1 MPNPFQI
8 KEKNGRRMSASPIVN
23 ALREAVF
30 DWRKRGY
37 EGASETTKK
46 LLNFWFE
53 EEHKNFQYYFAQREA
68 VETLVFLYEVQ
79 ALRTFFD
86 IWRKFDTAQKIDPRA
101 AEEVCPRYVFKMAT
115 GSGKTKVM
123 SLVIVWSY
131 FHKLYES
138 NSPLA
143 KNFVL
148 IAPNIIVFERLKEDF
163 ADGKIFKDDPLIPP
177 SWIDDWSMKVLLQ
190 DEFATANPNGN
201 IYLTNIHRLYEK
213 EESGEE
219 NPIIDLIGKKPSGA
233 IEVSGKELIH
243 QILSHNDLMV
253 LNDEAHHV
261 HDENLAWYQIIVN
274 LQNQIKESNGV
285 GLSAHLDFSATP
297 KRQTGTLFP
306 QVVVDYSLAEAIED
320 AIVKRPILP
329 DEKSTKDFRETATDN
344 AAMRYK
350 PWIDLGVSRWQKYRD
365 TLAKSNRKPVLFVMA
380 DDTASAKQIQD
391 YLESQYEELKGKILE
406 LHIKVTRSGDISESK
421 SNLEYLKQLRE
432 AARKI
437 DSKDN
442 PYHAIVSV
450 LMLREGWDV
459 KNVTVIVGLR
469 PYTATANILP
479 EQTIGRG
486 LRRMDASNLNWREK
500 VDIIGT
506 PAFEEFVRQLE
517 KEQVE
522 FETGSMD
529 EPPAYKVIYVEER
542 KVDQFDIAI
551 PPLTPAIVRESRNI
565 ANLTIEKLEKR
576 VVRRKKY
583 KEDEIKNI
591 IFIDALT
598 KEKVDEHAYRMEYPK
613 NPESVISF
621 YTKIVLQQTKNTGQF
636 ATLYPVMRDYI
647 QDTLFGEKVDLGDQQ
662 ILKQLSEP
670 DAQQAVYEVF
680 SDAINNL
687 TLVEQSVESGGEY
700 LKASQANGFEWSGE
714 TYDGEKQIFNLV
726 ACDSN
731 YEARFAQFLD
741 RADDVIAYA
750 KNNRYVHFQVEYLS
764 YKGGMRYY
772 YPDFVVR
779 TKDGMFVVETKG
791 LEDLEVARKDER
803 IKEWCKD
810 ASRITGQRWQYLK
823 VLEDDFKRY
832 SFNEFKD
839 VANFLGRGTGALATL
854 L

>member
-1 MPNPFQI
+1 MPNPFAI
-8 KEKNGRRMSASPIVN
+8 KEKTGRRISASPIVN
-23 ALREAVF
+23 SLREAVF
-30 DWRKRGY
+30 EWRKSDY
-37 EGASETTKK
+37 EGASETTKT
-46 LLNFWFE
+46 LLHFWFE
-53 EEHKNFQYYFAQREA
+53 EEHKDFQYYFAQREA
-68 VETLVFLYEVQ
+68 IETLIYLYEVEK
-79 ALRTFFD
+79 LRGFFD
-86 IWRKFDTAQKIDPRA
+86 IWKKFDTEQKIDPRA

-123 SLVIVWSY
+123 SLAIVWSY
-131 FHKLYES
+131 FHKLYEKDS
-138 NSPLA
+138 SLT

-163 ADGKIFKDDPLIPP
+163 ADNKVFKQDPLIPS
-177 SWIDDWSMKVLLQ
+177 SWMDDWDIKVSLQ
-190 DEFATANPNGN
+190 DEFSTANPDGN
-201 IYLTNIHRLYEK
+201 IYLTNIHRLFEK
-213 EESGEE
+213 AEDEEE
-219 NPIIDLIGKKPSGA
+219 NPVVDLIGKKPSGDV
-233 IEVSGKELIH
+233 ETSSKKLIH
-243 QILSHNDLMV
+243 QILSHKDLMV

-261 HDENLAWYQIIVN
+261 HDEGLAWYQSIVN
-274 LQNQIKESNGV
+274 MHNQLKESNGIGV
-285 GLSAHLDFSATP
+285 SAQLDFTATP

-329 DEKSTKDFRETATDN
+329 DDKSTKDFRETPTDN

-350 PWIDLGVSRWQKYRD
+350 PWIDLGVSRWQKYHD
-365 TLAKSNRKPVLFVMA
+365 LLSKTGKKPVLFVMA
-380 DDTASAKQIQD
+380 DDTTSAKQIQE
-391 YLESQYEELKGKILE
+391 YLEDHYKELRGKILE
-406 LHIKVTRSGDISESK
+406 LHIKVNRSGEISETK

-432 AARKI
+432 SARKI
-437 DSKDN
+437 DSNEN

-469 PYTATANILP
+469 PYTAKANILP

-486 LRRMDASNLNWREK
+486 LRRMDAMNLNWKEQ

-551 PPLTPAIVRESRNI
+551 PVLTPAIIRESKNI
-565 ANLTIEKLEKR
+565 GNLTIDKLEKR
-576 VVRRKKY
+576 VVKRKKY
-583 KEDEIKNI
+583 PESEVKNI

-598 KEKVDEHAYRMEYPK
+598 KEKADEHTYRMEYPK

-636 ATLYPVMRDYI
+636 ATLYPLMRDYV
-647 QDTLFGEKVDLGDQQ
+647 QSTLFGEKVDLNDKQ

-670 DAQQAVYEVF
+670 ETQQAAYEVF
-680 SDAINNL
+680 SKAINKL
-687 TLVEQSVESGGEY
+687 TLVEQSVEGAGEY
-700 LKASQANGFEWSGE
+700 LKASQANSFEWSGE
-714 TYDGEKQIFNLV
+714 THDGEKQVFNLV
-726 ACDSN
+726 AGESN
-731 YEARFAQFLD
+731 YECRFAEFLD
-741 RADDVIAYA
+741 RVDDVIAYV

-764 YKGGMRYY
+764 QKGGMRYY
-772 YPDFVVR
+772 YPDFIVR
-779 TKDGMFVVETKG
+779 TANGMFVVETKG

-803 IKEWCKD
+803 MKQWCRD
-810 ASRITGQRWQYLK
+810 ASKITGKPWQYLK
-823 VLEDDFKRY
+823 VLEGDFKRY
-832 SFNEFKD
+832 QFKD
-839 VANFLGRGTGALATL
+839 FENLVSFLSK
-854 L
+854 

>member
-1 MPNPFQI
+1 MPNPFAI
-8 KEKNGRRMSASPIVN
+8 KEKTGRRISASPIVN
-23 ALREAVF
+23 SLREAVF
-30 DWRKRGY
+30 EWRKSDY
-37 EGASETTKK
+37 EGASETTKT
-46 LLNFWFE
+46 LLHFWFE
-53 EEHKNFQYYFAQREA
+53 EEHKDFQYYFAQREA
-68 VETLVFLYEVQ
+68 IETLIYLYEVEK
-79 ALRTFFD
+79 LRGFFD
-86 IWRKFDTAQKIDPRA
+86 IWKKFDTEQKIDPRA

-123 SLVIVWSY
+123 SLAIVWSY
-131 FHKLYES
+131 FHKLYEKDS
-138 NSPLA
+138 SLT

-163 ADGKIFKDDPLIPP
+163 ADNKVFKQDPLIPS
-177 SWIDDWSMKVLLQ
+177 SWMDDWDIKVSLQ
-190 DEFATANPNGN
+190 DEFSTANPDGN
-201 IYLTNIHRLYEK
+201 IYLTNIHRLFEK
-213 EESGEE
+213 AEDEEE
-219 NPIIDLIGKKPSGA
+219 NPVVDLIGKKPSGDV
-233 IEVSGKELIH
+233 ETSSKKLIH
-243 QILSHNDLMV
+243 QILSHKDLMV

-261 HDENLAWYQIIVN
+261 HDEGLAWYQSIVN
-274 LQNQIKESNGV
+274 MHNQLKESNGIGV
-285 GLSAHLDFSATP
+285 SAQLDFTATP

-329 DEKSTKDFRETATDN
+329 DDKSTKDFRETPTDN

-350 PWIDLGVSRWQKYRD
+350 PWIDLGVSRWQKYHD
-365 TLAKSNRKPVLFVMA
+365 LLSKTGKKPVLFVMA
-380 DDTASAKQIQD
+380 DDTTSAKQIQE
-391 YLESQYEELKGKILE
+391 YLEDHYKELRGKILE
-406 LHIKVTRSGDISESK
+406 LHIKVNRSGEISETK

-432 AARKI
+432 SARKI
-437 DSKDN
+437 DSNEN

-469 PYTATANILP
+469 PYTAKANILP

-486 LRRMDASNLNWREK
+486 LRRMDAMNLNWKEQ

-551 PPLTPAIVRESRNI
+551 PILTPAIIRESKNI
-565 ANLTIEKLEKR
+565 GNLTIDKLEKR
-576 VVRRKKY
+576 VVKRKKY
-583 KEDEIKNI
+583 PESEVKNI

-598 KEKVDEHAYRMEYPK
+598 KEKADEHTYRMEYPK

-636 ATLYPVMRDYI
+636 ATLYPLMRDYV
-647 QDTLFGEKVDLGDQQ
+647 QSTLFGEKVDLNDKQ

-670 DAQQAVYEVF
+670 ETQQAAYEVF
-680 SDAINNL
+680 SKAINKL
-687 TLVEQSVESGGEY
+687 TLVEQSVEGAGEY
-700 LKASQANGFEWSGE
+700 LKASQANSFEWSGE
-714 TYDGEKQIFNLV
+714 THDGEKQVFNLV
-726 ACDSN
+726 AGESN
-731 YEARFAQFLD
+731 YECRFAEFLD
-741 RADDVIAYA
+741 RVDDVIAYV

-764 YKGGMRYY
+764 QKGGMRYY
-772 YPDFVVR
+772 YPDFIVR
-779 TKDGMFVVETKG
+779 TPNGMFVVETKG

-803 IKEWCKD
+803 MKQWCRD
-810 ASRITGQRWQYLK
+810 ASKITGKPWQYLK
-823 VLEDDFKRY
+823 VLEGDFKRY
-832 SFNEFKD
+832 QFKD
-839 VANFLGRGTGALATL
+839 FENLVSFLSK
-854 L
+854 

>member
-1 MPNPFQI
+1 
-8 KEKNGRRMSASPIVN
+8 MSASPIVN

-30 DWRKRGY
+30 DWRKNEY
-37 EGASETTKK
+37 VGASKTTKT
-46 LLNFWFE
+46 LLHFWFE
-53 EEHKNFQYYFAQREA
+53 EEHKDFQYYFAQREA
-68 VETLVFLYEVQ
+68 IETLVFLYEVEG
-79 ALRTFFD
+79 LRKFLD
-86 IWRKFDTAQKIDPRA
+86 IWRKFDIAQNIDPRA
-101 AEEVCPRYVFKMAT
+101 AEEACPRYVFKMAT

-123 SLVIVWSY
+123 SLAMVWSY
-131 FHKLYES
+131 FHKLKEP
-138 NSPLA
+138 NSPLT

-148 IAPNIIVFERLKEDF
+148 IAPNIIVFERLKDDF
-163 ADGKIFKDDPLIPP
+163 ADGKIFYSDPLIPP
-177 SWIDDWSMKVLLQ
+177 SWIDDWNVKVLLQ
-190 DEFATANPNGN
+190 DEFATANPDGN
-201 IYLTNIHRLYEK
+201 IYLTNIHRLYQR
-213 EESGEE
+213 EENEEE
-219 NPIIDLIGKKPSGA
+219 NPIVDLIGKKPSGS

-243 QILSHNDLMV
+243 QILSHKDLMI
-253 LNDEAHHV
+253 LNDEAHHI
-261 HDENLAWYQIIVN
+261 HDETLAWYQTIVN

-297 KRQTGTLFP
+297 KRQTGKLFP

-329 DEKSTKDFRETATDN
+329 DAKSTKDFRETPTDN

-350 PWIDLGVSRWQKYRD
+350 PWIDLGVSRWRKYRD
-365 TLAKSNRKPVLFVMA
+365 VLAKSNRKPVLFVMA
-380 DDTASAKQIQD
+380 DDTTSAKQIQD
-391 YLESQYEELKGKILE
+391 YLEDHYKELKGKILE

-421 SNLEYLKQLRE
+421 SNLEYLKQLRN

-469 PYTATANILP
+469 PYTAKANILP

-486 LRRMDASNLNWREK
+486 LRRMDASNLNWKEQ

-522 FETGSMD
+522 FEIGSMD
-529 EPPAYKVIYVEER
+529 EPLAYKVIYVEER

-565 ANLTIEKLEKR
+565 GDLVVEKLEKKIIK
-576 VVRRKKY
+576 RKKY
-583 KEDEIKNI
+583 QEDEVRNI

-636 ATLYPVMRDYI
+636 AMLYPIMRDYI
-647 QDTLFGEKVDLGDQQ
+647 QDVLFGEKVDLRDNQ

-670 DAQQAVYEVF
+670 EVQQAVYDVF
-680 SDAINNL
+680 SNAINKL
-687 TLVEQSVESGGEY
+687 TLVEQSVESGGGY

-726 ACDSN
+726 ACDSG
-731 YEARFAQFLD
+731 YEARFAHFLD
-741 RADDVIAYA
+741 KADDVIAYV
-750 KNNRYVHFQVEYLS
+750 KNNHYVHFQVEYLS

-779 TKDGMFVVETKG
+779 TRNGMFVVETKG

-803 IKEWCKD
+803 IKQWCKD
-810 ASRITGQRWQYLK
+810 ASRVTGQPWRYLK
-823 VLEDDFKRY
+823 VLEDDFKKY
-832 SFNEFKD
+832 QFKD
-839 VANFLGRGTGALATL
+839 FEEIANFLS
-854 L
+854 